1 MRVIVYPP
9 SYRTNCSRL
18 NYLCY
23 VFVFGFSEIDREGVI
38 EPDVD
43 DPQDMGELE
52 DIEVKLCTY
61 IKSKFNPYLSWKLS
75 P

>member
-1 MRVIVYPP
+1 M
-9 SYRTNCSRL
+9 
-18 NYLCY
+18 
-23 VFVFGFSEIDREGVI
+23 FGFSEIDREGVI

-61 IKSKFNPYLSWKLS
+61 IKSKFKPYLSWKLS